1 MEGIKERGGIL
12 QEVEVLDKDIVVA
25 PQTGEYGELLV
36 SPERAKAQLRQM
48 HAVVREVMVEGEH
61 YGVIPGTSKLTLL
74 KPGAELLNNMYGF
87 LLDSVEIVERT
98 EQWDVPV
105 TETSFP
111 LFRYITRCT
120 LKDRNGITVSTGVG
134 ECNSYESKYR
144 WRVAN
149 RRCPRCGKET
159 IIKGKV
165 EFGGGWVCFKSK
177 GGCGARFRDG
187 DEAIESQRAGRVPNE
202 NIYDQVNTLLKMPKK
217 RSYIDACLSATRTSG
232 IFTQDMEDLSSG
244 ASAQQDPNAASQP
257 SGSTAAGTPAQGGAG
272 QNGGQNGQHQGAE
285 NAGQFVMPMG
295 PNKGRRLSEIDR
307 ETLRKASAWCKARQK
322 FLDVAERIDAYLGSL
337 TPDGG
342 DTSAVA

>member
-1 MEGIKERGGIL
+1 MNGTNDVELAG
-12 QEVEVLDKDIVVA
+12 EVEVMDKDLAVT
-25 PQTGEYGELLV
+25 PQAGEYGDFLV

-48 HAVVREVMVEGEH
+48 QSVVREVMVEGEH

-74 KPGAELLNNMYGF
+74 KPGAELLNNMYGY

-98 EQWDVPV
+98 EQWEVPV

-120 LKDRNGITVSTGVG
+120 LKDRNGITISTGVG
-134 ECNSYESKYR
+134 ECNSFESKYH

-177 GGCGARFRDG
+177 GGCGSRFRDG
-187 DEAIESQRAGRVPNE
+187 DEAIESQKAGRVPNE
-202 NIYDQVNTLLKMPKK
+202 NIYDQVNTLLKMAKK

-232 IFTQDMEDLSSG
+232 IFTQDMEDF
-244 ASAQQDPNAASQP
+244 NAAAP
-257 SGSTAAGTPAQGGAG
+257 PATVAAQGAPPAD
-272 QNGGQNGQHQGAE
+272 QPAVQGDDSA
-285 NAGQFVMPMG
+285 AQFVMPMG
-295 PNKGRRLSEIDR
+295 PNKGKRLAEIDR

-322 FLDVAERIDAYLGSL
+322 FLDVAERIDSYLVTL
-337 TPDGG
+337 TSDE
-342 DTSAVA
+342 AEVASKG